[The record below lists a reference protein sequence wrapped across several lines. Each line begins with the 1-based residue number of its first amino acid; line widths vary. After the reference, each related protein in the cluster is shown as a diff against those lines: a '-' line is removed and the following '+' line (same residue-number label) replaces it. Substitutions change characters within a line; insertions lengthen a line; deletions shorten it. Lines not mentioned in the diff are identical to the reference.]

1 MSEYFPYQSL
11 RPNQED
17 FIKLVDNAVRNGENL
32 VIEAP
37 TGFGKT
43 ISVLAGALPYAKEM
57 GYKIVY
63 LARTHKQMDRVIE
76 ELKAISNK
84 THVSGVEFRS
94 RKELCLHQYVQNF
107 APDAYN
113 AMIVCK
119 NLKKLGKCE
128 FFENLKKKKEEFDE
142 LAQYFLQKPAEPMTI
157 LTHSKMLDFCPY
169 ELTRKIAFNSDVIVA
184 SYLYM
189 INPAIRENFMAYFDF
204 DYSDLIVIFDEA
216 HNLPNQAINAL
227 SDRLSVYSIN
237 RAIKEAD
244 EYKEHEIANFLSI
257 FLKGLENLYQEKL
270 RDIKIDEVPIL
281 PESIF
286 YHIFD
291 VLKINE
297 KQLIR
302 ILDQMVKAGDAIRED
317 KIERSLPPR
326 SYVGRVGEFLLLW
339 FALIGKEDYLFL
351 MSREKGFS
359 LELVALDPSKA
370 LGFVKNVQSAI
381 FMSGTMTPLEA
392 FADIMGI
399 EGKLKKFPRIVKKEN
414 AIVLV
419 AKDVSTRGDERS
431 LELYKKMAKYIVEA
445 AKLIPKNVGVFT
457 ASYEVL
463 EGLLSANVDIQIQEA
478 SGKKVFIEKRGVS
491 SKENDLLVMAFKEEA
506 KGDGAVLL
514 GVMGGRNS
522 EGQDYSGDE
531 MNGVILVGIPYARPT
546 PKVQAQVRYFEN
558 KFPRKGK
565 YYGYVLPAHKKL
577 VQAAG
582 RVHRSEEEK
591 GAVIV
596 LDYRL
601 LWSNVR
607 KDLPDWM
614 KETIKPVTL
623 VSMKRHLIDFY
634 RGEKIKVR
642 KD

>member
-57 GYKIVY
+57 GYKIIY

-142 LAQYFLQKPAEPMTI
+142 LAQYFVQKPAEPMTI

-270 RDIKIDEVPIL
+270 RDIKIDEVPII

-286 YHIFD
+286 YHVFD